1 MGREKFRKNKG
12 DGPGGPSVA
21 GNWGVGASYNY
32 GDEQIV
38 DLMAGSSGSSGRF
51 FQGSGAGG
59 GAIELKAQGG
69 FSNCPGDHNKC
80 KRWRWQN

>member
-1 MGREKFRKNKG
+1 MGRKSSERIKG

-51 FQGSGAGG
+51 FQGSKQRVVPSGVEGSKE
-59 GAIELKAQGG
+59 I
-69 FSNCPGDHNKC
+69 
-80 KRWRWQN
+80 